1 MTNNL
6 IKRIFEHKEKMVKG
20 FTSTY
25 NVNKLVYFELYTD
38 IRDAISREKQLKGGS
53 RRKKV
58 DLIKIMNPEFKDL
71 YPSLLF

>member
-1 MTNNL
+1 VTNNL